1 MPPVGNEEASGSP
14 WMSSLPENSAIATP
28 SPVGLKKESCFSAVE
43 PVRGWNQCVKWVAP
57 FSIAHSFIAEAT
69 ASARIGSSGR
79 PSSSVSW
86 RRLNSS
92 EGTRWRWTDGEKTL
106 APKIWLAGSVRSG
119 APSAPPLGLHCAAVT
134 FCVRVLGMR
143 ATLDTPR
150 ARAIVHVDKHR
161 RSAFAT
167 GRECS
172 SLRANRPEGETAPA
186 MFRPVSKDP
195 RPLPADTPPRSLS
208 TEEVVVLRRSWL
220 VRGSLLGLVAAL
232 VMPAVASA
240 DTLDAAQ
247 AGKLPDSV
255 AINSLWVI
263 VAGVLVMFMQA
274 GFAFLEIG
282 FSRGK
287 NAGTVVAK
295 ILANFSIAAI
305 LYWAVGF
312 AFAFGNGKILGT
324 HGFFLRDYG
333 DPQKAFAIMGL
344 SDATIESKWFFQFV
358 FCAVS
363 LAIVWGTTLERIK
376 FGVYIIYAIVFSA
389 LIYPIASHWVFG
401 GGWLQSSLGMQDFAG
416 STAVH
421 LIGATGALA
430 VLLLLGPRRGKYG
443 KDGKPRAIPGHNMP
457 LFGLGVLILW
467 LGWFGFNP
475 GSTLNALDGRFPEIL
490 LVTQLAA
497 AAGVLGALIV
507 ARWKTGSIDIG
518 MAGNGAIAALV
529 AITAP
534 SGYVDLWTAPI
545 IGGVAGL
552 GVPLCIYAI
561 DKRIDDP
568 VGALSAHGI
577 AGIWGTISCGIFT
590 APQLAKY
597 NAVGDPGLIYT
608 GSFHQI
614 LVQAL
619 GVVTVFAFVFVLS
632 YGTFWA
638 IKKTY
643 GLRVSAEEE
652 DAGLDISEHGM
663 YGYPEQFIPAPE
675 LVGYAVPPG
684 GSRDIP
690 RRAPA
695 HQEVPET

>member
-1 MPPVGNEEASGSP
+1 
-14 WMSSLPENSAIATP
+14 
-28 SPVGLKKESCFSAVE
+28 
-43 PVRGWNQCVKWVAP
+43 
-57 FSIAHSFIAEAT
+57 
-69 ASARIGSSGR
+69 
-79 PSSSVSW
+79 
-86 RRLNSS
+86 
-92 EGTRWRWTDGEKTL
+92 
-106 APKIWLAGSVRSG
+106 
-119 APSAPPLGLHCAAVT
+119 
-134 FCVRVLGMR
+134 
-143 ATLDTPR
+143 
-150 ARAIVHVDKHR
+150 
-161 RSAFAT
+161 
-167 GRECS
+167 
-172 SLRANRPEGETAPA
+172 
-186 MFRPVSKDP
+186 
-195 RPLPADTPPRSLS
+195 
-208 TEEVVVLRRSWL
+208 LRRSWL
-220 VRGSLLGLVAAL
+220 ARGSLLGIVAAL
-232 VMPAVASA
+232 VLPAVASA
-240 DTLDAAQ
+240 DTLDAAEK
-247 AGKLPDSV
+247 GVLPQSV
-255 AINSLWVI
+255 AINSMWVI
-263 VAGVLVMFMQA
+263 VAGCLVMFMQA

-295 ILANFSIAAI
+295 ILTNFSIAAL

-312 AFAFGNGKILGT
+312 AFAFGNGKIIGH

-333 DPQKAFAIMGL
+333 DPQKAFAVMGL

-376 FGVYIIYAIVFSA
+376 FGVYIIYAVVFA
-389 LIYPIASHWVFG
+389 GVIYPIASHWVFG
-401 GGWLQSSLGMQDFAG
+401 GGWLQASLGMQDFAG

-430 VLLLLGPRRGKYG
+430 VLLQLGPRRGKYG
-443 KDGKPRAIPGHNMP
+443 KNGEPRAIPGHNMP

-475 GSTLNALDGRFPEIL
+475 GSTLNALDGRFPEVL

-497 AAGVLGALIV
+497 AAGVLGALV
-507 ARWKTGSIDIG
+507 TARWKTKSIDIG

-534 SGYVDLWTAPI
+534 SGYVELWTAPI

-552 GVPLCIYAI
+552 IVPLAIYAI
-561 DKRIDDP
+561 DKKIDDP
-568 VGALSAHGI
+568 VGALSAHGV

-590 APQLAKY
+590 APALAKY
-597 NAVGDPGLIYT
+597 NAFGDAGLIYT
-608 GSFHQI
+608 GSFKQI
-614 LVQAL
+614 GVQAL

-675 LVGYAVPPG
+675 LIGYASAPG

-690 RRAPA
+690 KRAPA
-695 HQEVPET
+695 HQEVPAT